1 MKRKFMFLLTAVLC
15 NGLFLACNDTDDTIE
30 CIEDFSGVLA
40 SAEEKLPGD
49 WMLTAMTADTE
60 IDLTDDET
68 DNPLKDLFAQYE
80 DCQKDASYSFGT
92 NRTYVYRQ
100 AQNTA
105 DCTNQVTLG
114 GTWQLSDDTLRL
126 VTDCNLSS
134 IALTFAEDDSAFMFT
149 NSFSIADAEG
159 KTIQTNVTFT
169 YTLTVQ

>member
-1 MKRKFMFLLTAVLC
+1 MRTKCILLLTTALTSV
-15 NGLFLACNDTDDTIE
+15 LFLSCDSTDDTID
-30 CIEDFSGVLA
+30 CTEDFSGVLA

-49 WMLTAMTADTE
+49 WVLTAMTADTE

-68 DNPLKDLFAQYE
+68 ANPSTDLFAQYE